1 MSIHK
6 NKQIGKLEFTTPLT
20 VIDFTNPTQEMIDAE
35 RMAQAKS
42 ARAAI
47 VSNIIVE
54 VDGMQ
59 FDGDE
64 SSQDRMTRAIVAL
77 DSGETIQWVLADN
90 SVVQVTR
97 EQLRQALRLAGQ
109 QQTEVWANPYIEEET
124 NE

>member
-1 MSIHK
+1 
-6 NKQIGKLEFTTPLT
+6 
-20 VIDFTNPTQEMIDAE
+20 MIDAE

-42 ARAAI
+42 ARSAI

-77 DSGETIQWVLADN
+77 DAGETI
-90 SVVQVTR
+90 
-97 EQLRQALRLAGQ
+97 
-109 QQTEVWANPYIEEET
+109 
-124 NE
+124 

>member
-1 MSIHK
+1 MHK
-6 NKQIGKLEFTTPLT
+6 NKQIGKLEFATPLT

-42 ARAAI
+42 ARSAI

-77 DSGETIQWVLADN
+77 DAGETIQWVLADN

-97 EQLRQALRLAGQ
+97 EQLRQALRLAGK
-109 QQTEVWANPYIEEET
+109 QQTEVWANPYK
-124 NE
+124 